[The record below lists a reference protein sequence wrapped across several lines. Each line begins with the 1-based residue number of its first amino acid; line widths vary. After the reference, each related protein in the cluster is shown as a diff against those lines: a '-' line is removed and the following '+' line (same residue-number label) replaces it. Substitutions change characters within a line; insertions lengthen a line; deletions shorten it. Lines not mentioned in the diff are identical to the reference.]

1 MARHGISITAAH
13 HPPAACSAAPRAVA
27 AAVAALLATA
37 PLMAQVDLGT
47 EEQRAAGKVVYD
59 KYCGQCHGDDGDGNG
74 YATLRVKPK
83 PRDFTTG
90 KYKFRTTPNGMLPT
104 DDDLRRAI
112 EVGLPYTSMPGWPN
126 LTSAEIDNVIYY
138 IKSFSPDFENPDRY
152 GEPIDIPPPLEST
165 EESISRGRV
174 VYEEQGCASCH
185 GEVGRGDGPS
195 APTLVNDKGDPIK
208 IADLT
213 QRWTYRG
220 GPTKEDIYRTF
231 STGLNG
237 TPMPSYA
244 DSLEVEDRQHL
255 VNYVYSLGDGDDPG
269 YGTLITAV
277 HAEEPIDLQNGEALD
292 ALFADA
298 PMTRFPLVGQISEPG
313 RNFYPSVTSIEAQAV
328 YNRDEIAFRVRWN
341 DLRADTTG
349 RNGPSIDVPMWD
361 EDNGI
366 GGDVEDGAE
375 DAADSGDFFGDF
387 GGEEAPAAAEDDFFG
402 GGGDDFFGGGDDAG
416 DDFFGGGDAGSG
428 GAEFSDAVALQFPAS
443 LAPEDTPQLKPYFL
457 FGDSQNPVDLWFVN
471 LTYGVADTFR
481 GRGSDQIEPT
491 EADIV
496 EAVTS
501 YDQGEWT
508 VTYKRRRSSRA
519 GVSFAEQQYTPIAF
533 SVWDGFNRERGNK
546 RALSSWFYV
555 YTEPSVQQAATL
567 PVLRAAFLV
576 LAIELLVVFLV
587 RRRARQR
594 AAGADTAADAVAA
607 AGAPAV

>member
-1 MARHGISITAAH
+1 MAAH
-13 HPPAACSAAPRAVA
+13 SIRTVAAVA
-27 AAVAALLATA
+27 AAFLAA
-37 PLMAQVDLGT
+37 PLAAQVDLGT

-59 KYCGQCHGDDGDGNG
+59 KYCGQCHGDTGDGNG
-74 YATLRVKPK
+74 YATPRVQPK

-104 DDDLRRAI
+104 DDDLRRVI
-112 EVGLPYTSMPGWPN
+112 EIGAPYTSMPGWPN
-126 LTSAEIDNVIYY
+126 LTSTEIDNVIYY

-165 EESISRGRV
+165 EESIARGRV
-174 VYEEQGCASCH
+174 VYEEQGCAACH

-195 APTLVNDKGDPIK
+195 APTLVNDKSDPIK
-208 IADLT
+208 VADLT

-277 HAEEPIDLQNGEALD
+277 YSEEPLDLQDAEALD
-292 ALFADA
+292 AQFENA
-298 PMTRFPLVGQISEPG
+298 PMTRFPLVGQITEPG

-328 YNRDEIAFRVRWN
+328 YNRDEIAFRVSWH
-341 DLRADTTG
+341 DLRADNAG
-349 RNGPSIDVPMWD
+349 RNSPSLEVPMWN

-366 GGDVEDGAE
+366 GGDDGGDGDGGFFGVEEASGDDGGFFGVEEAE
-375 DAADSGDFFGDF
+375 PEDDSGFFGVETVD
-387 GGEEAPAAAEDDFFG
+387 ESA
-402 GGGDDFFGGGDDAG
+402 DDFFGGGD
-416 DDFFGGGDAGSG
+416 DDFFGGGDAGSD

-443 LAPEDTPQLKPYFL
+443 LAPEDKPQLKPYFL

-481 GRGSDQIEPT
+481 GRGSDAIEPT

-501 YDQGEWT
+501 YDQGKWT
-508 VTYKRRRSSRA
+508 VTYKRRRASRA

-555 YTEPSVQQAATL
+555 YTEPSVEQTATI

-576 LAIELLVVFLV
+576 LVIELLVVFLV
-587 RRRARQR
+587 RRRARQ
-594 AAGADTAADAVAA
+594 
-607 AGAPAV
+607 APASDTLTATEATAV

>member
-1 MARHGISITAAH
+1 MAAH
-13 HPPAACSAAPRAVA
+13 SIRTVAAVA
-27 AAVAALLATA
+27 AAFLAA
-37 PLMAQVDLGT
+37 PLAAQVDLGT

-59 KYCGQCHGDDGDGNG
+59 KYCGQCHGDTGDGNG

-104 DDDLRRAI
+104 DDDLRRVI
-112 EVGLPYTSMPGWPN
+112 EIGAPYTSMPGWPN
-126 LTSAEIDNVIYY
+126 LTSTEIDNVIYY

-165 EESISRGRV
+165 EESIARGRV
-174 VYEEQGCASCH
+174 VYEEQGCAACH

-195 APTLVNDKGDPIK
+195 APTLVNDKNDPIK
-208 IADLT
+208 VADLT
-213 QRWTYRG
+213 ERWTYRG

-277 HAEEPIDLQNGEALD
+277 YSEEPLDLQDAEALD
-292 ALFADA
+292 AQFENA
-298 PMTRFPLVGQISEPG
+298 PMTRFPLVGQITEPG

-328 YNRDEIAFRVRWN
+328 YNRDEIAFRVSWH
-341 DLRADTTG
+341 DLRADNTG
-349 RNGPSIDVPMWD
+349 RNSPSLEVPMWN

-366 GGDVEDGAE
+366 GDDAGDGDAGFFGVEEASGDDGGFFGVEEAE
-375 DAADSGDFFGDF
+375 PEDDSGFFGVETVD
-387 GGEEAPAAAEDDFFG
+387 ESA
-402 GGGDDFFGGGDDAG
+402 DDFFGGGD
-416 DDFFGGGDAGSG
+416 DDFFGGGDAGSD
-428 GAEFSDAVALQFPAS
+428 GAEFADAVALQFPAS

-481 GRGSDQIEPT
+481 GRGSEQVEPT

-501 YDQGEWT
+501 YDQGKWT
-508 VTYKRRRSSRA
+508 VTYKRRRASRA

-555 YTEPSVQQAATL
+555 YTEPSVEQTATI

-576 LAIELLVVFLV
+576 LVIELLVVFLV
-587 RRRARQR
+587 RRRARQ
-594 AAGADTAADAVAA
+594 
-607 AGAPAV
+607 APAGDTLTATEATAV

>member
-1 MARHGISITAAH
+1 MAARID
-13 HPPAACSAAPRAVA
+13 PAAVA
-27 AAVAALLATA
+27 AAAALLAA
-37 PLMAQVDLGT
+37 PLAAQVDLGT

-59 KYCGQCHGDDGDGNG
+59 RYCGQCHGDEGDGNG
-74 YATLRVKPK
+74 YATPRVKPK
-83 PRDFTTG
+83 PRDFTSG

-112 EVGLPYTSMPGWPN
+112 EIGLPYTSMPGWPN
-126 LTSAEIDNVIYY
+126 LTSTEIDNVIYY

-152 GEPIDIPPPLEST
+152 GEPLDIPRPLEST
-165 EESISRGRV
+165 EESIARGRV
-174 VYEEQGCASCH
+174 VYEEQGCAACH
-185 GEVGRGDGPS
+185 GEVGRGDGTS
-195 APTLVNDKGDPIK
+195 APTLVNDKNEPIK
-208 IADLT
+208 AADLT

-220 GPTKEDIYRTF
+220 GATKEDIYRTF

-269 YGTLITAV
+269 YGTLITA
-277 HAEEPIDLQNGEALD
+277 AWTEEAIDLQDAEALD
-292 ALFADA
+292 ALFQAA
-298 PMTRFPLVGQISEPG
+298 PMTRFPLIGQITEPG

-328 YNRDEIAFRVRWN
+328 YNRGEIAFRVRWN
-341 DLRADTTG
+341 DLRADNTG
-349 RNGPSIDVPMWD
+349 RSNPALEVPTWD
-361 EDNGI
+361 EDNGF
-366 GGDVEDGAE
+366 GGDSGGDDGGFFGVEE
-375 DAADSGDFFGDF
+375 DSGDDGGFFGVETADDS
-387 GGEEAPAAAEDDFFG
+387 ADDFFG
-402 GGGDDFFGGGDDAG
+402 GADGFFGGGDDAG
-416 DDFFGGGDAGSG
+416 SD

-443 LAPEDTPQLKPYFL
+443 LAPEDQPQLKPYFL

-481 GRGSDQIEPT
+481 GRGSGAIEPT

-508 VTYKRRRSSRA
+508 VTYKRRRGSRA

-555 YTEPSVQQAATL
+555 YTEPSVKQAATI
-567 PVLRAAFLV
+567 PVLRAAFIV
-576 LAIELLVVFLV
+576 LLIELLVVFLV
-587 RRRARQR
+587 RRRASQQQEG
-594 AAGADTAADAVAA
+594 AALTGTEATAV
-607 AGAPAV
+607 

>member
-1 MARHGISITAAH
+1 MAAH
-13 HPPAACSAAPRAVA
+13 SIRTVAVVA
-27 AAVAALLATA
+27 AAFLAA
-37 PLMAQVDLGT
+37 PLAAQVDLGT

-59 KYCGQCHGDDGDGNG
+59 KYCGQCHGDTGDGNG

-104 DDDLRRAI
+104 DDDLRRVI
-112 EVGLPYTSMPGWPN
+112 EIGAPYTSMPGWPN
-126 LTSAEIDNVIYY
+126 LTSTEIDNVIYY

-165 EESISRGRV
+165 EESIARGRV
-174 VYEEQGCASCH
+174 VYEEQGCAACH

-195 APTLVNDKGDPIK
+195 APTLVNDKSDPIK
-208 IADLT
+208 VADLT

-255 VNYVYSLGDGDDPG
+255 VNYVYSLGDGDDPN

-277 HAEEPIDLQNGEALD
+277 YSEEAIDLQDAETLD
-292 ALFADA
+292 ALFENA
-298 PMTRFPLVGQISEPG
+298 PMTRFPLVGQITEPG
-313 RNFYPSVTSIEAQAV
+313 RNFYPSVTSIEARAV
-328 YNRDEIAFRVRWN
+328 YNRDEIAFRVSWH
-341 DLRADTTG
+341 DLRADNAG
-349 RNGPSIDVPMWD
+349 RNSPSLEVPMWN

-366 GGDVEDGAE
+366 GGDDGGDGDGGFFGVEEASGDDGGFFGVEEAAPE
-375 DAADSGDFFGDF
+375 DDSGFFGVETVD
-387 GGEEAPAAAEDDFFG
+387 ESADDFFG
-402 GGGDDFFGGGDDAG
+402 GGGD
-416 DDFFGGGDAGSG
+416 DDFFGGGDAGSD

-443 LAPEDTPQLKPYFL
+443 LAPEDKPQLKPYFL

-481 GRGSDQIEPT
+481 GRGSEQVEPT

-501 YDQGEWT
+501 YDQGKWT
-508 VTYKRRRSSRA
+508 VTYKRRRASRA

-555 YTEPSVQQAATL
+555 YTEPSVEQTATI

-576 LAIELLVVFLV
+576 LVIELLVVFLV
-587 RRRARQR
+587 RRRARQ
-594 AAGADTAADAVAA
+594 
-607 AGAPAV
+607 APAGDTLTATEATAV

>member
-1 MARHGISITAAH
+1 MAAH
-13 HPPAACSAAPRAVA
+13 SIRTVAAVA
-27 AAVAALLATA
+27 AAFLAA
-37 PLMAQVDLGT
+37 PLAAQVDLGT

-59 KYCGQCHGDDGDGNG
+59 KYCGQCHGDTGDGNG

-104 DDDLRRAI
+104 DDDLRRVI
-112 EVGLPYTSMPGWPN
+112 EIGAPYTSMPGWPN

-138 IKSFSPDFENPDRY
+138 IKAFSPDFENPDRY
-152 GEPIDIPPPLEST
+152 GEPIDVPPPLEST
-165 EESISRGRV
+165 EESIARGRV
-174 VYEEQGCASCH
+174 VYEEQGCAACH

-195 APTLVNDKGDPIK
+195 APTLVNDKSDPIK
-208 IADLT
+208 VADLT
-213 QRWTYRG
+213 ERWTYRG

-277 HAEEPIDLQNGEALD
+277 YSEEALDLQDAEALD
-292 ALFADA
+292 AQFENA
-298 PMTRFPLVGQISEPG
+298 PMTRFPLVGQITEPG

-328 YNRDEIAFRVRWN
+328 YNRDEIAFRVSWH
-341 DLRADTTG
+341 DLRADNSG
-349 RNGPSIDVPMWD
+349 RNSPSLEVPMWN

-366 GGDVEDGAE
+366 GGDDGGDGGFFGVEEAE
-375 DAADSGDFFGDF
+375 PEDDSGFFGVETVD
-387 GGEEAPAAAEDDFFG
+387 ESA
-402 GGGDDFFGGGDDAG
+402 DDFFGGGD
-416 DDFFGGGDAGSG
+416 DDFFGGGDAGSD
-428 GAEFSDAVALQFPAS
+428 GAEFADAVALQFPAS

-481 GRGSDQIEPT
+481 GRGSEQVEPT

-508 VTYKRRRSSRA
+508 VTYKRRRASRA

-555 YTEPSVQQAATL
+555 YTEPSVEQTSTI

-576 LAIELLVVFLV
+576 LVIELLVVFLV
-587 RRRARQR
+587 RRRARQ
-594 AAGADTAADAVAA
+594 
-607 AGAPAV
+607 APAGDTLTATEATAV